1 MNSVQTYDKINELV
15 FRFKSNINPQEA
27 ALELICLFSPL
38 FKKYIKILKSCIIN
52 FSDHEFCSFIGLFI
66 KDEKIRKEL
75 KTGNISPRNKEFIYK
90 VVYSIRALLYPLS
103 EEDLN
108 SEFIAIFLK
117 IALRYKEIQKGF
129 CTYLKSSFRYEVAKF
144 VSRFINDPLSSATE
158 LNDAISREFKLD
170 KMSIIEELDS
180 HWIYGACS
188 EIFTDLTPLDR
199 LIIKMFYLDKFTD
212 IEIAKIT
219 GYHRN
224 WIGIKRRRAVE
235 TIRQKLKE
243 MKLLVE

>member
-1 MNSVQTYDKINELV
+1 
-15 FRFKSNINPQEA
+15 
-27 ALELICLFSPL
+27 
-38 FKKYIKILKSCIIN
+38 
-52 FSDHEFCSFIGLFI
+52 
-66 KDEKIRKEL
+66 
-75 KTGNISPRNKEFIYK
+75 
-90 VVYSIRALLYPLS
+90 
-103 EEDLN
+103 
-108 SEFIAIFLK
+108 
-117 IALRYKEIQKGF
+117 
-129 CTYLKSSFRYEVAKF
+129 
-144 VSRFINDPLSSATE
+144 
-158 LNDAISREFKLD
+158 
-170 KMSIIEELDS
+170 MSIIEELDS